1 MGEDWKF
8 HLVNWNLIRNVSPI
22 SSRGLGI
29 RKILIFNQGFIP
41 ISSRGLGKRKV
52 LIFNQGFIG
61 KWLRR
66 YVRRIVLGER

>member
-8 HLVNWNLIRNVSPI
+8 HLVNWNVIRNVS
-22 SSRGLGI
+22 
-29 RKILIFNQGFIP
+29 P